1 MKVGLNP
8 DMASWL
14 NERIAKQREKKLA
27 QEMDMAKVLL
37 VAKCLARERKELVKE
52 NQQWSELHKEA
63 RASAH
68 KNTARIKDL
77 LEENLKLTNSTV
89 TLEITCRNLLAENEK
104 ALRELVDSKM
114 KYLASCQLVAS
125 LKKENEQLRAQLEP

>member
-1 MKVGLNP
+1 VGLNP
-8 DMASWL
+8 DMVSWL
-14 NERIAKQREKKLA
+14 NEQIAKQMEKKLT
-27 QEMDMAKVLL
+27 QEVDMAKVLL
-37 VAKCLARERKELVKE
+37 VAKCLARERKQPVKE
-52 NQQWSELHKEA
+52 NQKWSELHKEA

-77 LEENLKLTNSTV
+77 LEEYLKLTNSTV

-125 LKKENEQLRAQLEP
+125 LEKENEQLRARLEP

>member
-1 MKVGLNP
+1 VGLNP

-14 NERIAKQREKKLA
+14 NEWIAKQRAKNLT
-27 QEMDMAKVLL
+27 QEVDMAKVLL
-37 VAKCLARERKELVKE
+37 VAKCLARERKQLVKE
-52 NQQWSELHKEA
+52 NQKWSELPKEA

-68 KNTARIKDL
+68 KNTTRIKDL

-89 TLEITCRNLLAENEK
+89 TLEITCRNLLAEYEK

-125 LKKENEQLRAQLEP
+125 LEKENEQLCARLEP

>member
-1 MKVGLNP
+1 MGLNP

-14 NERIAKQREKKLA
+14 NERIAKQREKKLT
-27 QEMDMAKVLL
+27 QEVDMAKVLL
-37 VAKCLARERKELVKE
+37 VAKCLARERKQLVKE

-104 ALRELVDSKM
+104 ALRELVDSKI

-125 LKKENEQLRAQLEP
+125 LEKENEQLRARLEP

>member
-1 MKVGLNP
+1 VGLNP

-14 NERIAKQREKKLA
+14 NEQIAKQREKKLT
-27 QEMDMAKVLL
+27 QEVDMAKFLL
-37 VAKCLARERKELVKE
+37 VAKCLACERKQLVKE
-52 NQQWSELHKEA
+52 NQKWSELHKEA

-68 KNTARIKDL
+68 KNTDMIKDL
-77 LEENLKLTNSTV
+77 LEENLKLKNSIV

-104 ALRELVDSKM
+104 ALREHVDSKM

-125 LKKENEQLRAQLEP
+125 LEKENEQLRAQLEP

>member
-1 MKVGLNP
+1 VGLNP

-14 NERIAKQREKKLA
+14 NERIAKQREKKLT
-27 QEMDMAKVLL
+27 QEVDMVKVLL
-37 VAKCLARERKELVKE
+37 VAKCLARERKQLVKE
-52 NQQWSELHKEA
+52 NQKWSELHKEA

-77 LEENLKLTNSTV
+77 LEENLKLTNSTI
-89 TLEITCRNLLAENEK
+89 TLQITCRNLLAENEK
-104 ALRELVDSKM
+104 ALRELMDSKM

-125 LKKENEQLRAQLEP
+125 LEKENEQLRTRLEP

>member
-1 MKVGLNP
+1 VGLNP

-14 NERIAKQREKKLA
+14 NEWIAKQREKKLT
-27 QEMDMAKVLL
+27 QEVDMAKVLL
-37 VAKCLARERKELVKE
+37 VAKCLAHERKQLVKE
-52 NQQWSELHKEA
+52 NQKWSKLHKEA
-63 RASAH
+63 RALAQ

-77 LEENLKLTNSTV
+77 LKENLKLTNSTV

-114 KYLASCQLVAS
+114 KYLASC
-125 LKKENEQLRAQLEP
+125 

>member
-63 RASAH
+63 IASAH

>member
-1 MKVGLNP
+1 
-8 DMASWL
+8 
-14 NERIAKQREKKLA
+14 
-27 QEMDMAKVLL
+27 MAKVLL
-37 VAKCLARERKELVKE
+37 VAKCLAREHKQLVKE

-63 RASAH
+63 RVSAH

-104 ALRELVDSKM
+104 ALMDRG
-114 KYLASCQLVAS
+114 
-125 LKKENEQLRAQLEP
+125 ENRTDYFRPTDRPKAYGT

>member
-1 MKVGLNP
+1 
-8 DMASWL
+8 MASWL
-14 NERIAKQREKKLA
+14 NERIAKQREKKLT
-27 QEMDMAKVLL
+27 QEVDMAILL
-37 VAKCLARERKELVKE
+37 VAKCLARERNHLVKE
-52 NQQWSELHKEA
+52 NQKWSELHKEA

-77 LEENLKLTNSTV
+77 LEENLKLTKSTV

-114 KYLASCQLVAS
+114 KYLASWQLVAS
-125 LKKENEQLRAQLEP
+125 LEKENEQLRARLEP

>member
-1 MKVGLNP
+1 VGLNP

-14 NERIAKQREKKLA
+14 NERIAKQREKKLT
-27 QEMDMAKVLL
+27 QEVDMGKVFL
-37 VAKCLARERKELVKE
+37 VAKCLARERKQLVKE
-52 NQQWSELHKEA
+52 NQKWSELHKEA
-63 RASAH
+63 RASAQ

-77 LEENLKLTNSTV
+77 LEENLKLTNNTV
-89 TLEITCRNLLAENEK
+89 TLEITCRNLLAENKK

-125 LKKENEQLRAQLEP
+125 LEKENEQLRARLEP